1 LVLYLTNNKF
11 NNYKI
16 NLDYLKLINLIEE
29 MQLMRKRT
37 IEFLSDINNFVLKD
51 LVSKFKGEKRV
62 HQF

>member
-1 LVLYLTNNKF
+1 MVLYLTNNKF